1 MLILSDLMTQK
12 AGLSAIGIWTGAKP
26 FGRLLRRE
34 AVGPERRE
42 AFLSSLTS
50 THIIKLHCPLPL
62 SVLFHDG
69 YRVIFLRERPSNQTH
84 NLTT

>member
-1 MLILSDLMTQK
+1 MTQ
-12 AGLSAIGIWTGAKP
+12 GGYRSAIGIWTRAKP

-42 AFLSSLTS
+42 AFLSSLTT
-50 THIIKLHCPLPL
+50 THTPKPHCPLSP

-69 YRVIFLRERPSNQTH
+69 YRVILLRERPFNQTH
-84 NLTT
+84 YLTT